1 MVSMSRLRDTRYLVK
16 VAFLGT
22 LGFLLMYLEFPLPF
36 MPPFL
41 KFDFGDVPALIAG
54 FAFGPVAGVLAEA
67 VKCTIFL
74 LSGRSEAGIIGTSA
88 NFVTGASLVLA
99 AALVYQRLRTLKG
112 ALLALFLGTLTMTAT
127 ITVADIYIFLPLW
140 NVPVEQILPMAVSAI
155 VPFNL
160 LKGVLTSTATFLL
173 YKRVSAWLG
182 AAALA
187 AQPAKA
193 RP

>member
-1 MVSMSRLRDTRYLVK
+1 MARLRDTRYLVK
-16 VAFLGT
+16 VALLGA

-36 MPPFL
+36 MPSFL

-54 FAFGPVAGVLAEA
+54 FAFGPLAGILAEA
-67 VKCTIFL
+67 IKCALFL
-74 LSGRSEAGIIGTSA
+74 LSGRSEAGIIGVSA
-88 NFVTGASLVLA
+88 NFVTGASLVVA
-99 AALVYQRLRTLKG
+99 AALVYQRVRTLKG
-112 ALLALFLGTLTMTAT
+112 AILALFVGTIVMTAT

-155 VPFNL
+155 IPFNL
-160 LKGVLTSTATFLL
+160 IKGVLSSTATFLL

-182 AAALA
+182 AVAVVT
-187 AQPAKA
+187 QPAKA

>member
-1 MVSMSRLRDTRYLVK
+1 MARLRDTRYLVK
-16 VAFLGT
+16 VALLGA

-36 MPPFL
+36 MPSFL

-54 FAFGPVAGVLAEA
+54 FAFGPLAGILAEA
-67 VKCTIFL
+67 IKCALFL
-74 LSGRSEAGIIGTSA
+74 LSGRSEAGIIGVSA
-88 NFVTGASLVLA
+88 NFVTGASLVVA
-99 AALVYQRLRTLKG
+99 AALVYQRVRTLKG
-112 ALLALFLGTLTMTAT
+112 AILALFVGTIVMTAT

-155 VPFNL
+155 IPFNL
-160 LKGVLTSTATFLL
+160 IKGVLSSTATFLL

-182 AAALA
+182 AVAVAT
-187 AQPAKA
+187 QPAKA